1 MMVFFFLEELEQNPT
16 EKLSPY
22 DDIMID
28 GAEIATIIRKAFSN
42 IEINDTYIFFFFF
55 WMYEVLQTCSVWDIW
70 VFIFLLNL

>member
-42 IEINDTYIFFFFF
+42 IEINDTYIFFFGC
-55 WMYEVLQTCSVWDIW
+55 MKYSKHVLCGIYG
-70 VFIFLLNL
+70 FLFSF

>member
-22 DDIMID
+22 DDLMID

-42 IEINDTYIFFFFF
+42 IEINDTYIYFFFGC
-55 WMYEVLQTCSVWDIW
+55 MKYSKHVLCRIYG
-70 VFIFLLNL
+70 FLFSF